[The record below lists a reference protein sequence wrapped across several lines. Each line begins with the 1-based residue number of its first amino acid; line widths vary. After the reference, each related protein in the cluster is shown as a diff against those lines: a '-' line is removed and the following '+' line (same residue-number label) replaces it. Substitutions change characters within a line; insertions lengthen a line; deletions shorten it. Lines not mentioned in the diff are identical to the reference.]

1 MKRPL
6 LAGVLATALVVIS
19 WGMWSVLERGTT
31 AEFHTRV
38 LVVFLIVGAALS
50 GAMIAV
56 GEPSLARVSPR
67 LQAAAVAVMVLGT
80 AVFTG
85 WRHLAAAD
93 LGDLLMLAVIVGLC
107 WRVSA
112 AAFRIARQPVRRR
125 IRRIRG
131 PRLRVVS

>member
-1 MKRPL
+1 MKRPV

-19 WGMWSVLERGTT
+19 WGVWSVLEKGSS

-38 LVVFLIVGAALS
+38 LVVFMIVVAALGAA
-50 GAMIAV
+50 MVVV
-56 GEPSLARVSPR
+56 GEPSLSHVSPR
-67 LQAAAVAVMVLGT
+67 LQVGAVAGMALGT

-85 WRHLAAAD
+85 WAHPSWAD
-93 LGDLLMLAVIVGLC
+93 AGDLLMLGVIVGLC
-107 WRVSA
+107 WRVPA
-112 AAFRIARQPVRRR
+112 AAFLSARQPLRRR